1 MKISSFPLALLV
13 CSAALS
19 GCSNALNGAKQDA
32 DKNTQAVR
40 DTAAQTG
47 QVVKET
53 AQQTGQAI
61 KAVPTA
67 IDANTV
73 LRPAIKTAIIRDP
86 VLNNP
91 KNLVEVGIKDRT
103 VILSGYVAEA
113 GMKLRAVEDA
123 QVVLKNNHSDFTV
136 VDTLKVQP

>member
-1 MKISSFPLALLV
+1 MKKLFLFFAALTCV
-13 CSAALS
+13 TALS

-40 DTAAQTG
+40 DTAAQTA
-47 QVVKET
+47 QAVKET

-91 KNLVEVGIKDRT
+91 KNLVEVGIKERT
-103 VILSGYVAEA
+103 VVLSGYVTEA
-113 GMKLRAVEDA
+113 GMKPRAVEDA

-136 VDTLKVQP
+136 VDNLQVQP

>member
-1 MKISSFPLALLV
+1 M
-13 CSAALS
+13 
-19 GCSNALNGAKQDA
+19 
-32 DKNTQAVR
+32 R

-47 QVVKET
+47 QAVKAT

-61 KAVPTA
+61 KAVPAA

-91 KNLVEVGIKDRT
+91 KNLVEVSIKDRT
-103 VILSGYVAEA
+103 VVLSGHVAEA
-113 GMKLRAVEDA
+113 GMKLRAIEDA
-123 QVVLKNNHSDFTV
+123 QVVIKNNHSDFQV
-136 VDTLKVQP
+136 VDNLQVQP

>member
-1 MKISSFPLALLV
+1 MKIFSFPFALLV
-13 CSAALS
+13 CSAALA

-40 DTAAQTG
+40 DTA
-47 QVVKET
+47 
-53 AQQTGQAI
+53 QQTGQAI
-61 KAVPTA
+61 KAVPAA

-91 KNLVEVGIKDRT
+91 KNLVEVSIKDRA
-103 VILSGYVAEA
+103 VVLSGHVAEA
-113 GMKLRAVEDA
+113 GMKLRAIEDA
-123 QVVLKNNHSDFTV
+123 QVVIKNNHSDFQV
-136 VDTLKVQP
+136 VDNLQVLP

>member
-1 MKISSFPLALLV
+1 MKIFSFPFALLV
-13 CSAALS
+13 CSAALA

-32 DKNTQAVR
+32 DKNTQAVK
-40 DTAAQTG
+40 A
-47 QVVKET
+47 T

-61 KAVPTA
+61 KAMPAA

-91 KNLVEVGIKDRT
+91 KNLVEVSIKDRA
-103 VILSGYVAEA
+103 VVLSGHVAEA
-113 GMKLRAVEDA
+113 GMKLRAIEDA
-123 QVVLKNNHSDFTV
+123 QVVIKNNHSDFQV
-136 VDTLKVQP
+136 VDNLQVQP

>member
-47 QVVKET
+47 QAVKET

-91 KNLVEVGIKDRT
+91 KNRVEVGIKDRT
-103 VILSGYVAEA
+103 VVLSGYVAEA

-123 QVVLKNNHSDFTV
+123 QVVLNSNHSDFQV
-136 VDTLKVQP
+136 IDTLKVQP

>member
-1 MKISSFPLALLV
+1 MKISSSLFALLV
-13 CSAALS
+13 CSAALT
-19 GCSNALNGAKQDA
+19 GCSNALSGAKQDA

-47 QVVKET
+47 QVVKQT
-53 AQQTGQAI
+53 AQQTGEAI
-61 KAVPTA
+61 KAVPAA

-91 KNLVEVGIKDRT
+91 KNRVEVSIKDHT
-103 VILSGYVAEA
+103 VVLTGHVAES
-113 GMKLRAVEDA
+113 GMKFRAVEDA
-123 QVVLKNNHSDFTV
+123 QVVIKNNHSDFTV
-136 VDTLKVQP
+136 VDNLAVQP

>member
-1 MKISSFPLALLV
+1 MKIFSFPFALLV
-13 CSAALS
+13 CSAALA

-40 DTAAQTG
+40 DTA
-47 QVVKET
+47 
-53 AQQTGQAI
+53 QQTGQAI
-61 KAVPTA
+61 KAVPAA

-91 KNLVEVGIKDRT
+91 KNLVEVSIKDRT
-103 VILSGYVAEA
+103 VVLSGHVAEA
-113 GMKLRAVEDA
+113 GMKLRAIEDA
-123 QVVLKNNHSDFTV
+123 QVVIKNNHSDFQV
-136 VDTLKVQP
+136 VDNLQVQP

>member
-1 MKISSFPLALLV
+1 MKISSFLFALLV
-13 CSAALS
+13 SSAALA

-47 QVVKET
+47 QAVKAT

-61 KAVPTA
+61 KAVPAA

-91 KNLVEVGIKDRT
+91 KNLVEVSIKDRT
-103 VILSGYVAEA
+103 VVLSGHVAEA
-113 GMKLRAVEDA
+113 GMKLRAIEDA
-123 QVVLKNNHSDFTV
+123 QVVIKNNQSDFQV
-136 VDTLKVQP
+136 VDNLQVQP

>member
-1 MKISSFPLALLV
+1 MKIFSFPFALLV
-13 CSAALS
+13 CSAALA

-40 DTAAQTG
+40 DTA
-47 QVVKET
+47 
-53 AQQTGQAI
+53 QQTGQAI
-61 KAVPTA
+61 KAVPAA

-91 KNLVEVGIKDRT
+91 KNLVEVSIKDRT
-103 VILSGYVAEA
+103 VVLSGHVAEA
-113 GMKLRAVEDA
+113 GMKLRAIEDA
-123 QVVLKNNHSDFTV
+123 QVVIKNNQSDFQV
-136 VDTLKVQP
+136 VDNLQVQP

>member
-1 MKISSFPLALLV
+1 MKKLSLFFAALT
-13 CSAALS
+13 CGIALS

-47 QVVKET
+47 QIVKQT
-53 AQQTGQAI
+53 ATQTGEAI
-61 KAVPTA
+61 KAVPAA

-91 KNLVEVGIKDRT
+91 KNRVEVSIKDRT
-103 VILSGYVAEA
+103 VVLTGHVSES
-113 GMKLRAVEDA
+113 GMKFRAVEDA

-136 VDTLKVQP
+136 VDNLAVQP

>member
-1 MKISSFPLALLV
+1 MKIFSFPFALLV
-13 CSAALS
+13 CSAALA

-40 DTAAQTG
+40 DTA
-47 QVVKET
+47 
-53 AQQTGQAI
+53 QQTGQAI
-61 KAVPTA
+61 KAVPAA

-91 KNLVEVGIKDRT
+91 KNLVEVSIKDRT
-103 VILSGYVAEA
+103 VVLSGHVAEA
-113 GMKLRAVEDA
+113 GMKLRAIEDA
-123 QVVLKNNHSDFTV
+123 QVVIKNNHSDFQV
-136 VDTLKVQP
+136 VDNLQVLP